1 MSALIDMPSQALPSA
16 AKLRSRL
23 SLNTIFHPK
32 TVALIGAT
40 EKPASVGRTILRNL
54 LDQPFGGTIFPVNP
68 KRSNVL
74 GVRCYPSIA
83 AIGEPV
89 DLAVVVTPA
98 ETVPGVLEECVEVG
112 VRGAM

>member
-23 SLNTIFHPK
+23 SLHAIFHPK

-40 EKPASVGRTILRNL
+40 EKPSSVGRTILRNL
-54 LDQPFGGTIFPVNP
+54 LDRPFGGTIFPVNP

-74 GVRCYPSIA
+74 GVRCYRNIA
-83 AIGEPV
+83 AIGEVV
-89 DLAVVVTPA
+89 DAAVIVTPA
-98 ETVPGVLEECVEVG
+98 ETVPGVLEE
-112 VRGAM
+112 